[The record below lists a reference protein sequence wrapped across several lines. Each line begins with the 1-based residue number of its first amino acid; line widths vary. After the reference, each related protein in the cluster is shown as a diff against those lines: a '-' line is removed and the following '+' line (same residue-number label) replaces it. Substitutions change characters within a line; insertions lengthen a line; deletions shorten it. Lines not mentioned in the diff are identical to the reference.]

1 MTTAAASQAKFVG
14 EEGTDTLRK
23 ETIRKEI
30 DIHADARQ
38 TN

>member
-14 EEGTDTLRK
+14 EEGAESYLD
-23 ETIRKEI
+23 TIRKEI

>member
-14 EEGTDTLRK
+14 EESADLIA
-23 ETIRKEI
+23 IRKEI